1 MGELDGVVALVT
13 GAGSGIGH
21 AVATRLG
28 REGASVAVNYF
39 GYEDEAERLA
49 QELSGCCTRSLA
61 VEADVSSAGD
71 VDAMVARVS
80 EELGPVGVLV
90 NNAGINA
97 PAPLLDVT
105 DEDWGRVLAVNLTG
119 AFLCLRACGRVMRT
133 AGGGSIVNV
142 SSVHED
148 LPFPDGAAYAAS
160 KGGLRMLMRNAAF
173 ELAPLRIR
181 VNNVAPGPIATPAN
195 KEALEDP
202 ETQRLVRAVV
212 PLARW
217 GEPDEVAEVVLFL
230 ASDRSRYVTGATYSV
245 DGGLLRHTEPV

>member
-1 MGELDGVVALVT
+1 VGELEGRVALVT

-28 REGASVAVNYF
+28 REGARVAVNYF
-39 GYEDEAERLA
+39 GDEDAAERLA
-49 QELSGCCTRSLA
+49 HELSRCCSRSLA
-61 VEADVSSAGD
+61 VEADVSAAD
-71 VDAMVARVS
+71 EVDAMVARVS

-90 NNAGINA
+90 NNAGLNVA
-97 PAPLLDVT
+97 APLLDVT
-105 DEDWGRVLAVNLTG
+105 GDDWNRILAVNLTG
-119 AFLCLRACGRVMRT
+119 SFLCLRACARIMREA
-133 AGGGSIVNV
+133 AGGAIVNV

-148 LPFPDGAAYAAS
+148 LPFPDGAAYSAS

-173 ELAPLRIR
+173 ELAPYGIR

-195 KEALEDP
+195 EVALRDP
-202 ETQRLVRAVV
+202 ATQRLVRDVV

-217 GEPDEVAEVVLFL
+217 GEPEEVAEVVLFL